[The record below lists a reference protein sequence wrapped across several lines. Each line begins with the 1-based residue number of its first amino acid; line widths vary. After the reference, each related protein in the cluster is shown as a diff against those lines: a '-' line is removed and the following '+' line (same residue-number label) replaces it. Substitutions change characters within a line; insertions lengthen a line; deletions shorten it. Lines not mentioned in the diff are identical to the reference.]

1 MRKNTSKGVV
11 VALVIVAIALSL
23 LISKAFATSAYDLTF
38 SCSAGGHGMNDMG
51 GTGLEVD
58 GKQIVPVNAATN
70 EPVEYTVQRNGE
82 SIIMTITNGEEVKL
96 QYDTERQFDFYYNG
110 NLVDDNA
117 TTQGAISYEIGDK
130 YAACTLA
137 FDCESVSGKVLTYNV
152 GETAVTVTVP
162 EPYIINNKSITGNFN
177 NIKNLTL
184 TVGNYN
190 PDTMRVII
198 SGPDNYSQALAV
210 NNGSVTLPG
219 NSLPQGASFLTLII
233 EDTTEP
239 DPGPGPQ
246 PVQFEGDAYFM
257 WVSGDKLC
265 YHRFTG
271 LLSNNGSGYEMN
283 YVNIDDITDES
294 GNNGSYV
301 WKQDRAN
308 WVLASD
314 VEESVG
320 VLKPEVDIEYVFG
333 DGRTHA
339 GVQLDP
345 CCDNDGE
352 NSICSNGNMIF
363 RTTIYRD
370 GYEAL
375 RFPTSLDTYT
385 YFPWFFDE
393 TFFSPVIDVSGT
405 TASNP
410 AVYKAYILNDTV
422 TFEVGMHSSTNQI
435 SSVKPLNVK
444 SDAVSVSIVDGV
456 CKIKFHSRYYDH
468 VVFEVTMANGSKYYV
483 RVARLSIYAI
493 DNFRP
498 NEDKSQ
504 VYGLLSYPSSKSES
518 DYEVVATVVKK
529 DGTESTSV
537 ILAGEIPDD
546 PRLEQP
552 GKGLKLAAYPVDVDD
567 SVAGVYFTV
576 VNKGALEGDV
586 YGGTF
591 SGSGRGIYYDIED
604 DRSAT
609 FREMRYDM

>member
-1 MRKNTSKGVV
+1 
-11 VALVIVAIALSL
+11 
-23 LISKAFATSAYDLTF
+23 
-38 SCSAGGHGMNDMG
+38 
-51 GTGLEVD
+51 
-58 GKQIVPVNAATN
+58 
-70 EPVEYTVQRNGE
+70 
-82 SIIMTITNGEEVKL
+82 
-96 QYDTERQFDFYYNG
+96 
-110 NLVDDNA
+110 
-117 TTQGAISYEIGDK
+117 
-130 YAACTLA
+130 
-137 FDCESVSGKVLTYNV
+137 
-152 GETAVTVTVP
+152 
-162 EPYIINNKSITGNFN
+162 
-177 NIKNLTL
+177 
-184 TVGNYN
+184 
-190 PDTMRVII
+190 
-198 SGPDNYSQALAV
+198 
-210 NNGSVTLPG
+210 
-219 NSLPQGASFLTLII
+219 
-233 EDTTEP
+233 
-239 DPGPGPQ
+239 
-246 PVQFEGDAYFM
+246 
-257 WVSGDKLC
+257 
-265 YHRFTG
+265 
-271 LLSNNGSGYEMN
+271 
-283 YVNIDDITDES
+283 
-294 GNNGSYV
+294 
-301 WKQDRAN
+301 
-308 WVLASD
+308 
-314 VEESVG
+314 
-320 VLKPEVDIEYVFG
+320 
-333 DGRTHA
+333 
-339 GVQLDP
+339 
-345 CCDNDGE
+345 
-352 NSICSNGNMIF
+352 MIF

-498 NEDKSQ
+498 NVDKSQ